1 MSHYFCHPTNAWW
14 NGING
19 ARTNK
24 SRWSSSRETHLWD
37 TRFRGRVWSSC
48 RVIPRKFKIPVM
60 RRTRRVGA
68 FRGSPSC
75 FGIFSTTQTKN
86 GTETMSAGY
95 YLWKRRNVIRQK
107 STIDH
112 WWRPHYSSVDKTD
125 WRKSLRSVAHC
136 GPSHFTPRT
145 CIRGY
150 GKKQKTKQKKS
161 VYSERQKKCKRKRI
175 EAKNAGIVSTAGTSQ
190 RESQGQRPRI
200 PPPSLTSADL
210 IRKAPLPVLCTF
222 PPPTLK
228 TELLLR
234 SKWIGWWKWTHG
246 QFIDGAL
253 GFYLIF
259 FLLLFQRNKTGRGT
273 RQRGTCFRSFLASRR
288 CNRSTELCLSHRYL
302 QKIIKKTFRL
312 YTAES
317 RRRSLGLQVVA
328 GGATVAC
335 QTLCV
340 FVNSSKT
347 PVWIMTPY

>member
-200 PPPSLTSADL
+200 PPHLPWLVQIWLGRPPSLSCAPSPLPLLKLSYCWGQSGSADGNEHTGNSL
-210 IRKAPLPVLCTF
+210 MVPLD
-222 PPPTLK
+222 
-228 TELLLR
+228 
-234 SKWIGWWKWTHG
+234 SIW
-246 QFIDGAL
+246 
-253 GFYLIF
+253 F

-273 RQRGTCFRSFLASRR
+273 RQRGTRFRSFLASRR

>member
-1 MSHYFCHPTNAWW
+1 MQVLSPRQVHRREKVKVNA
-14 NGING
+14 
-19 ARTNK
+19 
-24 SRWSSSRETHLWD
+24 L
-37 TRFRGRVWSSC
+37 
-48 RVIPRKFKIPVM
+48 
-60 RRTRRVGA
+60 
-68 FRGSPSC
+68 
-75 FGIFSTTQTKN
+75 
-86 GTETMSAGY
+86 
-95 YLWKRRNVIRQK
+95 
-107 STIDH
+107 
-112 WWRPHYSSVDKTD
+112 
-125 WRKSLRSVAHC
+125 
-136 GPSHFTPRT
+136 
-145 CIRGY
+145 
-150 GKKQKTKQKKS
+150 
-161 VYSERQKKCKRKRI
+161 
-175 EAKNAGIVSTAGTSQ
+175 
-190 RESQGQRPRI
+190 ES

-273 RQRGTCFRSFLASRR
+273 RQRGTCFRSFLASHR
-288 CNRSTELCLSHRYL
+288 CNRSPELCLSHRYL